1 MSPLLLG
8 HRGHR
13 LPEWDER
20 ENTLA
25 AFDRALA
32 AGCDGFELDL
42 RRTADG
48 RIVVHHDPHMGPRRD
63 GVEIA
68 ACSLRTLR
76 RLHPGLA
83 TLDQVLRRYRE
94 RAWMDLEVKAG
105 EAVPELAALLRRW
118 PPLRGHVVSSF
129 DPATLA
135 ALRRLAPGIPLCLNL
150 RRPASLRHLRAAG
163 VEWIAPHQASCTAW
177 YVRRLR
183 TQGWRVLVWTVNRPA
198 KMRLLARAQTDAV
211 VSDDPMLLVA
221 TLAANKPG
229 GAHRI
234 W

>member
-1 MSPLLLG
+1 
-8 HRGHR
+8 
-13 LPEWDER
+13 
-20 ENTLA
+20 
-25 AFDRALA
+25 
-32 AGCDGFELDL
+32 
-42 RRTADG
+42 
-48 RIVVHHDPHMGPRRD
+48 
-63 GVEIA
+63 
-68 ACSLRTLR
+68 
-76 RLHPGLA
+76 
-83 TLDQVLRRYRE
+83 
-94 RAWMDLEVKAG
+94 
-105 EAVPELAALLRRW
+105 
-118 PPLRGHVVSSF
+118 
-129 DPATLA
+129 
-135 ALRRLAPGIPLCLNL
+135 
-150 RRPASLRHLRAAG
+150 AG